1 MNARA
6 MLSLLLHGDKALDV
20 VRTARKIGMI
30 PILDAGPVTLREL
43 ADATGTRPRFGC
55 TNFSMFLR
63 TSVGSRMSASDD
75 LMAARFVSRE
85 PIAGVVEAVLG
96 EDSIELDRDRYPWQE
111 ILGRLDE
118 VLCGKTPCAFLVS

>member
-43 ADATGTRPRFGC
+43 ADATGTRPLRLYK
-55 TNFSMFLR
+55 FLD
-63 TSVGSRMSASDD
+63 VLENIG
-75 LMAARFVSRE
+75 L
-85 PIAGVVEAVLG
+85 IAHERRAM
-96 EDSIELDRDRYPWQE
+96 
-111 ILGRLDE
+111 
-118 VLCGKTPCAFLVS
+118 T